1 MSTQQVS
8 PQLSP
13 TPIAYAPSAESQPN
27 WSNAAPSAGAMPSPV
42 PSMPPGQAMAAQ
54 PQPSWDSAAPQWQAA
69 FNQLV
74 GAQTPTQ
81 AYQGWAAPSVSTPY
95 GLTQGQ
101 AANWVQAPQVASA
114 PQISSP
120 QPTAGLS
127 AADVQYLAAQTAQQ
141 TMAAQAQ
148 AAQLAQLQAAQ
159 SVAQRGDSYLDNISN
174 ESLEVLSHFGAEAPV
189 KLNTYACQVED
200 ALLQSLQHQHNQAQ
214 ALTQQHE
221 YITRVQDVL
230 AAATADR
237 EAMLQILT
245 EPDQLSDYTQRF
257 FGPEGPYP
265 IETPAEQAQRSLAEG
280 MVDMNSPL
288 MPYAGNPRMD
298 AGYEQPA
305 PQQFQRPQMPMPN
318 PSGGQRLAGNGNV
331 WNQFSSLMDTNP
343 ADAWKVLNQAGPED
357 VRAKILFMEG

>member
-1 MSTQQVS
+1 
-8 PQLSP
+8 
-13 TPIAYAPSAESQPN
+13 
-27 WSNAAPSAGAMPSPV
+27 
-42 PSMPPGQAMAAQ
+42 
-54 PQPSWDSAAPQWQAA
+54 
-69 FNQLV
+69 
-74 GAQTPTQ
+74 
-81 AYQGWAAPSVSTPY
+81 
-95 GLTQGQ
+95 
-101 AANWVQAPQVASA
+101 
-114 PQISSP
+114 
-120 QPTAGLS
+120 
-127 AADVQYLAAQTAQQ
+127 
-141 TMAAQAQ
+141 
-148 AAQLAQLQAAQ
+148 
-159 SVAQRGDSYLDNISN
+159 
-174 ESLEVLSHFGAEAPV
+174 VLSHFGAEAPV

-298 AGYEQPA
+298 VDYVEAPA